1 MSLPR
6 RPIAVVGLS
15 CRFPQAED
23 PRALWSL
30 LRDGRDAV
38 REIPASRWNLAEVY
52 HPEVSRAGTISTRF
66 GAFLDQVD
74 GFDWRTLRISP
85 REARFMDPQ
94 HRLLLELS
102 WEALEDAGIR
112 FESIAGTRT
121 GVYIGIKWNDYAK
134 LQACRPAGI
143 DGFTVN
149 GSDLALAA
157 NRISYQFDLVGP
169 SMAFDV
175 GCASSLAA
183 VHLACSGILS
193 GETECA
199 IAGGVNLMLSLDSF
213 IGTSK
218 ANLLAPDGRCKMFD
232 AAANGYVRSEGGG
245 VVVLKALDRALADR
259 DRIWGV
265 IRGSAVM
272 HNGRTEWIMASSP
285 EAQHRLMREAIDGS
299 GVDPAQIG
307 YVELH
312 GTGTRKGDPIEARAV
327 AAMYGGAGR
336 PRPLLVGSIKTNI
349 GHAEAAAGLAG
360 LAKVLVSMEA
370 GEIPRNLHFN
380 TPNPDIP
387 LDELG
392 LQVVT
397 ERTPWTGPRIAAINS
412 LSLGGGNAHLVVEQ
426 GPAIAATP
434 LERAARPAL
443 LVLSARS
450 EPALRAQAGRFAR
463 CLAAGRDSLRD
474 VLWTA
479 AVRRTHHEHRLAVT
493 GTAVEDFVRRLD
505 AFAAERDVDGVA
517 YGAAS
522 GDPRPVFVFSGQGT
536 TWLGMARALLAT
548 EPVFRDAL
556 VACDGLLRHH
566 VDWSLQD
573 QLALGEGAWQLDR
586 TDLAQP
592 AIFAIQLALAALW
605 RSWGIEPAAVVGHS
619 IGELAAAC
627 VAGAIS
633 AEDAARIACARGRL
647 MQSVGRGG
655 AMLRVGAAPAAIAG
669 VLAAFGG
676 RVEIAAYNGPAETVL
691 SGPREAID
699 AIAGDLTAAGV
710 VVRPLGVDYAF
721 HSRQFAAIISPLVE
735 QLGDIA
741 VAPPSV
747 PLYSTL
753 TGAAARVG
761 DFAAPYWGRQL
772 REPVRWFQAV
782 DALAA
787 DGHDVF
793 LEIGP
798 AAVLGDSIRD
808 TLRARAGT
816 GTVVASGRRGRDDR
830 QVLLGSAAQLHVRGV
845 ALAFDRLLD
854 QGRVVAVPSY
864 AWQRERLWFDAAPHA
879 AGRSPVGRGGDP
891 NGVADGAGRSPVG
904 SPHPLLARHTALASP
919 RGMHVWETTLDPAEQ
934 PWLTEHAVGGV
945 PILPASAYLEAV
957 VAAVE
962 QVLGWNRCRLVDVEL
977 VRALVLRGPVQLQV
991 AIAPEGDAA
1000 VSFTIHARGGDGA
1013 TAGEWMRHVSGRA
1026 APLAPGFAAANPF
1039 DAAAVAARAPSLDR
1053 AACYAELAAAGLG
1066 FGPSFQGIDAAWCG
1080 DGEVV
1085 ARIAVPG
1092 ELATE
1097 LARYRFHPALLDACM
1112 HALPL
1117 ALATRGE
1124 RGCMPTQIRDVCVF
1138 AGAGTPAWT
1147 RVRLRGGA
1155 DPAWL
1160 IRADIEVFDRD
1171 GAPAFVVHDLGLQWL
1186 DASAG
1191 LRPARSWCYRVAY
1204 RERLAGASPAAPA
1217 AGAPWLVLGDRAG
1230 LGEAL
1235 AQQLRARGEQVSL
1248 IAPGAESIASRL
1260 AAAWPGGPP
1269 RPRRIVYLGTLD
1281 AGPFDPASPAELAA
1295 QLEAGCGAVLA
1306 LVQHL
1311 ARDDRADAALWLV
1324 TRGAR
1329 RVETEAASPVQA
1341 AIWGLGRTIAHE
1353 LPGLWGGLV
1362 DLDPARPPDGAPAHA
1377 IDEAAELASYLSAPA
1392 GGDDVAI
1399 RGRKHYV
1406 PRLVRDPVG
1415 AIEPV
1420 AIRPDGAYLVTGG
1433 FGGLGHLVARWLIR
1447 HGARTIVLLGRTA
1460 LPPRAAWDALDPS
1473 SPAARQARQVAELE
1487 QLGATVHAASVDLAR
1502 GEVLA
1507 RWRDD
1512 YRAHGGPAIR
1522 GVIHCAGQVAFEPL
1536 VKITP
1541 AGLRDVLGAKA
1552 VGAAWLH
1559 AVLADE
1565 PLEMFALFSSAAA
1578 VLDSP
1583 MLGHY
1588 AAANAFLDAFAH
1600 ARAHRGLP
1608 AVSINWGPWS
1618 EVGMVTRNA
1627 GHGPAAVHGAGLIE
1641 PEVGLEL
1648 FGRIAAAGR
1657 SQIAVLPMDWQAWR
1671 AAHPSAAAVPLLAE
1685 LIPPEPASAPTVAPA
1700 SSAAAP
1706 GLDAPGLD
1714 AMIDAVRMA
1723 VARALFFEGPAA
1735 VAIDRPIRELGFDSL
1750 MATEL
1755 SAELGKQIGAKLPA
1769 TIAFDHPTPRALAE
1783 HLMTRLPAAA
1793 PPGVPRGLPA
1803 APPASPPPAAP
1814 ATASQDPRLTEL
1826 SLGQERLYFLDR
1838 LEPGTTQYVEFFA
1851 LQVDGALDVDL
1862 LRRSLAA
1869 LVRRHEALRT
1879 VFPEVAVFPEVVAAP
1894 RALIASDGPVALDV
1908 VDLRGVPDPATAA
1921 ATAAAA
1927 VLGRPFDLAR
1937 GPLWRGLVLT
1947 FDDHRHTLW
1956 FAQHHI
1962 ITDATSIG
1970 RFADE
1975 LARLYRSGA
1984 DPRALPALR
1993 AQHSDF
1999 VRGERARTCGAAYQD
2014 SVAWWRT
2021 QLDELPRLELPHARG
2036 RATAA
2041 RAGDAVA
2048 VELPPALVA
2057 QLKDFTRREGC
2068 TVFEAVLA
2076 AWACTLHRYTAQT
2089 EFAIGTMV
2097 AHDRSELGGVLG
2109 FFVNTVVLRCD
2120 LSGRPTFAGLAR
2132 RLGAMVRQTLDH
2144 RDVDFGEVVR
2154 GQRGQGGQDPRPLVQ
2169 ATLNLVPA
2177 FPPPG
2182 AGEPSGWGWADTDW
2196 VPVPRPAKFELSL
2209 ELVDSADGLHGK
2221 LEYPVG
2227 MFERATAQQL
2237 ARHFARLLG
2246 AGISCGELA
2255 IEQLPMLTAG
2265 ELHTLVTGWNATDAA
2280 YPERCLHQLFE
2291 DQAAR
2296 TPEAIAVVAGG
2307 DELRYRDL
2315 DAQANRLAH
2324 HLVALGVGPE
2334 VRVAV
2339 CMTRSAKTVVALLAI
2354 LKASGA
2360 YVPLDPAHPRERIA
2374 FMLEDS
2380 RPAVVITDAATRGR
2394 LPAHSARQV
2403 CLETAAD
2410 AIAACP
2416 VTALP
2421 TAVGPDHVAYAI
2433 YTSGS
2438 TGRPKAVL
2446 GLHRGAVNFLSWLWA
2461 AFPFEAGEV
2470 CAQKTSLSF
2479 VDAFVE
2485 IFAPLLRGVPLVVVP
2500 DRVEKD
2506 PVALIDL
2513 LARHRVTRL
2522 VLVPSLLAAI
2532 LETGGELSRRLPRL
2546 KYWLLSGERLPDA
2559 LCDRLHAE
2567 VPGAVVLNT
2576 YGSSEV
2582 SANVTW
2588 ARCRPGEPVTIG
2600 RPLSNTRVYVLDADR
2615 QPVPIGVPG
2624 ELYVGGA
2631 GLARGYLSQPERTAE
2646 RFVQDPFAAAANAR
2660 LYRTGD
2666 RVRWLADG
2674 TLDYLG
2680 RFDDQIKLRGHRIEL
2695 GELDAVLCTHPD
2707 VQAAVAMVREDVPSD
2722 PRLVAYVVPR
2732 ESPGPTAAALREHL
2746 GARLPEVMVPSA
2758 FEVLDR
2764 LPLTASG
2771 KIDRKALA
2779 ARAAPQAPVAVRERV
2794 SPRGATAQA
2803 IAEIWKDVLGVA
2815 EVDARHTFFELG
2827 GNSLLL
2833 VRVQHRLRAALD
2845 VDVTVAELFGYP
2857 TIDALAHRLAAV
2869 RPAEPVRAVPREPVA
2884 APAAA
2889 RMSVHELERLI
2900 DDKYLENTSHGRTK

>member
-1 MSLPR
+1 
-6 RPIAVVGLS
+6 
-15 CRFPQAED
+15 
-23 PRALWSL
+23 
-30 LRDGRDAV
+30 
-38 REIPASRWNLAEVY
+38 
-52 HPEVSRAGTISTRF
+52 
-66 GAFLDQVD
+66 
-74 GFDWRTLRISP
+74 
-85 REARFMDPQ
+85 MDPQ
-94 HRLLLELS
+94 HRLLLELA

-134 LQACRPAGI
+134 LQACRPDGI

-169 SMAFDV
+169 SVAFDV

-183 VHLACSGILS
+183 VHLACSAILS

-199 IAGGVNLMLSLDSF
+199 LAGGVNLMLSLDSF
-213 IGTSK
+213 IGASK

-245 VVVLKALDRALADR
+245 VVVLKPLDRAIADG
-259 DRIWGV
+259 DRIRGV

-285 EAQHRLMREAIDGS
+285 EAQHRLMCEAIDGS

-327 AAMYGGAGR
+327 AAMYGRAGR
-336 PRPLLVGSIKTNI
+336 SRPLLVGSIKTNI

-360 LAKVLVSMEA
+360 LAKVLVSLEA
-370 GEIPRNLHFN
+370 GEIPRNLHFK

-387 LDELG
+387 LDALG

-397 ERTPWTGPRIAAINS
+397 ERTPWTAPRIAAVNS
-412 LSLGGGNAHLVVEQ
+412 LSFGGGNAHLVIEQ
-426 GPAIAATP
+426 GPAIEAAP
-434 LERAARPAL
+434 VGAERPAL

-463 CLAAGRDSLRD
+463 FLAAGWESLRD

-479 AVRRTHHEHRLAVT
+479 AVRRTHHEHRIAVT
-493 GTAVEDFVRRLD
+493 GTAVDDFVRRLD
-505 AFAAERDVDGVA
+505 AFAAARDIDGVA
-517 YGAAS
+517 HGAAP
-522 GDPRPVFVFSGQGT
+522 GQPRPVFVFSGQGT
-536 TWLGMARALLAT
+536 TWLGMARALLAA

-556 VACDGLLRHH
+556 VACDDLLRRH

-627 VAGAIS
+627 TAGAIS
-633 AEDAARIACARGRL
+633 AEDAARIACERGRL
-647 MQSVGRGG
+647 MQSTGRGG
-655 AMLRVGAAPAAIAG
+655 GMLRVGAPPEAVAG
-669 VLAAFGG
+669 PLAALDG
-676 RVEIAAYNGPAETVL
+676 RVEIAAYNGPAEIVL

-699 AIAGDLTAAGV
+699 AIARDLAAAGV
-710 VVRPLGVDYAF
+710 AVRPLAVDYAF
-721 HSRQFAAIISPLVE
+721 HSRQFAPIMAPLVE
-735 QLGDIA
+735 RLGAIA
-741 VAPPSV
+741 TAPPSV

-753 TGAAARVG
+753 TGAAACDR

-772 REPVRWFQAV
+772 REPVRLFQAV
-782 DALAA
+782 DALVAE
-787 DGHDVF
+787 GHDVF

-798 AAVLGDSIRD
+798 AAVLGESIGE
-808 TLRARAGT
+808 TLRARGRT
-816 GTVVASGRRGRDDR
+816 GTVVGSGRRGRDDR
-830 QVLLGSAAQLHVRGV
+830 AVLLGSAAQLHARGV

-854 QGRVVAVPSY
+854 PGRVVAVPSY
-864 AWQRERLWFDAAPHA
+864 PWQRDRLWFDAAPD
-879 AGRSPVGRGGDP
+879 AGRARHGLPAPRAAVPVAPSGGP
-891 NGVADGAGRSPVG
+891 AT
-904 SPHPLLARHTALASP
+904 HPLLAQHTALASP

-934 PWLTEHAVGGV
+934 PWLAEHVVGGV
-945 PILPASAYLEAV
+945 PVLPASAYLEAV
-957 VAAVE
+957 IAAVE
-962 QVLGWNRCRLVDVEL
+962 QVLGWHSCRLLDIEL
-977 VRALVLRGPVQLQV
+977 VRALVLRGPVRFQI

-1000 VSFTIHARGGDGA
+1000 VSFTIHTRGGDGA

-1026 APLAPGFAAANPF
+1026 VALAPGLAAADSF
-1039 DAAAVAARAPSLDR
+1039 DAAAVAARPPSLDR

-1066 FGPSFQGIDAAWCG
+1066 FGPLFQGIDAAWRG

-1092 ELATE
+1092 ELAAE
-1097 LARYRFHPALLDACM
+1097 LPRYRFHPALLDACM

-1124 RGCMPTQIRDVCVF
+1124 RGCMPTQIRDVCVLP
-1138 AGAGTPAWT
+1138 GAGTPAWT

-1155 DPAWL
+1155 GPAGSV
-1160 IRADIEVFDRD
+1160 RADIEVFDRA
-1171 GAPAFVVHDLGLQWL
+1171 GEPAFVARNLGLQWL
-1186 DASAG
+1186 DAPAG
-1191 LRPARSWCYRVAY
+1191 PRPARSWCYRLAY
-1204 RERLAGASPAAPA
+1204 RERPAGSAAARPD

-1235 AQQLRARGEQVSL
+1235 AQQLRARGAQVSV
-1248 IAPGAESIASRL
+1248 IAPGAGSVASGL
-1260 AAAWPGGPP
+1260 AAACAGGPP
-1269 RPRRIVYLGTLD
+1269 GPRRIVYLGALD
-1281 AGPFDPASPAELAA
+1281 AGPFDPASPAELAV
-1295 QLEAGCGAVLA
+1295 QLETTCGAVLE
-1306 LVQHL
+1306 LVQQL

-1329 RVETEAASPVQA
+1329 SVETERAPRTEAAAESSVGGVPEAASPVQA
-1341 AIWGLGRTIAHE
+1341 AVWALGRTVAHE

-1362 DLDPARPPDGAPAHA
+1362 DLDPAAPPERA
-1377 IDEAAELASYLSAPA
+1377 IDEAAELAAYLSAPA
-1392 GGDDVAI
+1392 DGDDVAI
-1399 RGRKHYV
+1399 RGGKRHV
-1406 PRLVRDPVG
+1406 PRLVREPLG

-1420 AIRPDGAYLVTGG
+1420 AVQPDGAYLVTGG

-1447 HGARTIVLLGRTA
+1447 RGARTIILLGRTA

-1487 QLGATVHAASVDLAR
+1487 QLGATVHAASVDLAQ
-1502 GEVLA
+1502 GEALA
-1507 RWRDD
+1507 RWRDG
-1512 YRAHGGPAIR
+1512 YRAQGGPAIR

-1552 VGAAWLH
+1552 VGAAWLA

-1618 EVGMVTRNA
+1618 EVGMVTRSA

-1648 FGRIAAAGR
+1648 FARIAAAGKP
-1657 SQIAVLPMDWQAWR
+1657 QIAVLPMDWQAWR
-1671 AAHPSAAAVPLLAE
+1671 AAHPAAAAVPLLSE
-1685 LIPPEPASAPTVAPA
+1685 LIPPTPASAAVAAPPSPPA
-1700 SSAAAP
+1700 AAAP
-1706 GLDAPGLD
+1706 GLDTMLD
-1714 AMIDAVRMA
+1714 TVRMA
-1723 VARALFFEGPAA
+1723 VARALFFDGPAA
-1735 VAIDRPIRELGFDSL
+1735 VAIDQPIRELGFDSL

-1755 SAELGKQIGAKLPA
+1755 SAELGKLIGAKLPA

-1783 HLMTRLPAAA
+1783 HLMTRLPAAG
-1793 PPGVPRGLPA
+1793 PPGVARDVPA
-1803 APPASPPPAAP
+1803 APPAAASPPPAAP
-1814 ATASQDPRLTEL
+1814 ATGSQDARLTEL

-1838 LEPGTTQYVEFFA
+1838 LVPGTTQYVEFFA

-1879 VFPEVAVFPEVVAAP
+1879 VFPEVAVFPEIAAAP
-1894 RALIASDGPVALDV
+1894 RALIAPDGPVALDV
-1908 VDLRGVPDPATAA
+1908 VDLRSAPDPAAA

-1927 VLGRPFDLAR
+1927 EVLGRPFDLAR

-1947 FDDHRHTLW
+1947 FDDRRHTLW

-1984 DPRALPALR
+1984 DPRALPELHVQYA
-1993 AQHSDF
+1993 DF
-1999 VRGERARTCGAAYQD
+1999 VRRERARAGGAAYQD

-2021 QLDELPRLELPHARG
+2021 RLDDLPRLELPHARG
-2036 RATAA
+2036 ATTAA
-2041 RAGDAVA
+2041 GGGDAVA
-2048 VELPPALVA
+2048 VELSPALVA
-2057 QLKDFTRREGC
+2057 RVKDFARREGC

-2097 AHDRSELGGVLG
+2097 AHDRSDLDGVLG

-2132 RLGAMVRQTLDH
+2132 RLGGMVRQTLQH

-2154 GQRGQGGQDPRPLVQ
+2154 GQRGQRGQDPRPLVQ

-2182 AGEPSGWGWADTDW
+2182 AGEPPGWGWADTGW

-2209 ELVDSADGLHGK
+2209 ELVDSAGGLHGK

-2227 MFERATAQQL
+2227 RFERATVERI
-2237 ARHFARLLG
+2237 ARHFERLLG
-2246 AGISCGELA
+2246 AGIAGGELA
-2255 IEQLPMLTAG
+2255 IEQLPMLTAA
-2265 ELHTLVTGWNATDAA
+2265 ERHTLVTAWNATDAA

-2296 TPEAIAVVAGG
+2296 TPDAIAVVSGG
-2307 DELRYRDL
+2307 HELRYRDL

-2339 CMTRSAKTVVALLAI
+2339 CMTRSAQTVVALLAI

-2380 RPAVVITDAATRGR
+2380 RPAVLITDAAVAGR
-2394 LPAHSARQV
+2394 LPAHPARQV
-2403 CLETAAD
+2403 CLDTAAD

-2416 VTALP
+2416 AAALP

-2485 IFAPLLRGVPLVVVP
+2485 IFAPLLRGVPLVVIP

-2615 QPVPIGVPG
+2615 QPVPIDVPG

-2646 RFVQDPFAAAANAR
+2646 RFVQDPFGAAANAR

-2695 GELDAVLCTHPD
+2695 GELDAVLCVHPA
-2707 VQAAVAMVREDVPSD
+2707 VQAAVAMVREDVPGD

-2732 ESPGPTAAALREHL
+2732 DPPGPTAAALREHL

-2779 ARAAPQAPVAVRERV
+2779 ARAAPQAPRAVRERV

-2845 VDVTVAELFGYP
+2845 VHVTVAELFGYP

-2869 RPAEPVRAVPREPVA
+2869 RPAEPVRARPREPVA
-2884 APAAA
+2884 ARAAA
-2889 RMSVHELERLI
+2889 RMSVDELERLI
-2900 DDKYLENTSHGRTK
+2900 DDKYLEKTSNGRSK